1 MKKLIALTLLL
12 CTLTL
17 MFTSCD
23 AVTTVGNFVNS
34 VFGNTRS
41 TITEEEWKNAF
52 DITNYTAVT
61 LTADTKMIIYTDY
74 PYVKYEIVDMDNSDY
89 VQIMYMNLQTGDLCS
104 MENGEWKEINETGFI
119 VDKERVSLKTDI
131 KADEIDFEDLVYD
144 NETKSYTYNQRMEAD
159 CVFKFENGTLVSI
172 EMIMKAGADAKQFVF
187 DFGTTVVKWP
197 TK

>member
-23 AVTTVGNFVNS
+23 AVDTVRNFVNS
-34 VFGNTRS
+34 VFGITRS
-41 TITEEEWKNAF
+41 TVTEEEWNNAF

-61 LTADTKMIIYTDY
+61 LTGDTKMIIYTDY
-74 PYVKYEIVDMDNSDY
+74 PYVKYEIIDMDNPDD
-89 VQIMYMNLQTGDLCS
+89 VQEMYINLQTGDLCS
-104 MENGEWKEINETGFI
+104 MENGEWKEINENGFI

-144 NETKSYTYNQRMEAD
+144 KETKSYTYNQRMEAD
-159 CVFKFENGTLVSI
+159 YVFKFENGTLVSI

-187 DFGTTVVKWP
+187 DFGTTVVEWP